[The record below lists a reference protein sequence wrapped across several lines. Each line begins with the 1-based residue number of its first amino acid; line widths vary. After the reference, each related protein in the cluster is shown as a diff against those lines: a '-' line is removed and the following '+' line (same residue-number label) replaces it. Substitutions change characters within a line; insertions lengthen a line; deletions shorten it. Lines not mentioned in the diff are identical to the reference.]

1 MFDFNRIDLF
11 DFAISWLREI
21 RVDVLSD
28 MNDV

>member
-1 MFDFNRIDLF
+1 MFDFNRIDVF
-11 DFAISWLREI
+11 DFAISWLHEI